1 MQQLIITRI
10 PEYPGKMFA
19 LLSENEQIV
28 QIDLLAAEQPSLLGN
43 IYIGK
48 IKNIAS
54 NIEAAFVEIEGGQ
67 LCYVPLEDLKHAIY
81 TNRNDKWRGIPA
93 GEGSAKPRPGD
104 ELLIQVTKDALKTK
118 LPGATGKISLTGTY
132 MVLTTGNTKLGLSS
146 KLSNPD
152 KDRLRAALD
161 DLVSDEFG
169 FIVRTNA
176 GSADLDSIRT
186 EAQYL
191 QTEYE
196 ELKRK
201 AISRTCFTCVRK
213 TEDELVT
220 ELRKMRFDLIDEVVT
235 DLPETKDTVASFLQ
249 EHIGDERP
257 VSFRFYEDDQLAL
270 YKLYSVE
277 KALQDALRER
287 VWLKSGGYLVIQP
300 TEALTVIDV
309 NTGKFD
315 GRKKPEETF
324 RKINKEAAAE
334 AARQMRLR
342 NLSGIIVVD
351 FIDMKN
357 HDHVQELTA
366 IFKRE
371 LKKDPVKA
379 DFVDFTKLG
388 LAEVTR
394 KKVKKTLKEQLL

>member
-1 MQQLIITRI
+1 M
-10 PEYPGKMFA
+10 
-19 LLSENEQIV
+19 
-28 QIDLLAAEQPSLLGN
+28 
-43 IYIGK
+43 
-48 IKNIAS
+48 
-54 NIEAAFVEIEGGQ
+54 
-67 LCYVPLEDLKHAIY
+67 
-81 TNRNDKWRGIPA
+81 
-93 GEGSAKPRPGD
+93 
-104 ELLIQVTKDALKTK
+104 
-118 LPGATGKISLTGTY
+118 
-132 MVLTTGNTKLGLSS
+132 
-146 KLSNPD
+146 
-152 KDRLRAALD
+152 
-161 DLVSDEFG
+161 
-169 FIVRTNA
+169 
-176 GSADLDSIRT
+176 
-186 EAQYL
+186 
-191 QTEYE
+191 
-196 ELKRK
+196 
-201 AISRTCFTCVRK
+201 
-213 TEDELVT
+213 
-220 ELRKMRFDLIDEVVT
+220 
-235 DLPETKDTVASFLQ
+235 
-249 EHIGDERP
+249 
-257 VSFRFYEDDQLAL
+257 
-270 YKLYSVE
+270 
-277 KALQDALRER
+277 
-287 VWLKSGGYLVIQP
+287 IQP

>member
-1 MQQLIITRI
+1 MQQLIITKV

-19 LLSENEQIV
+19 FLSENDQIV
-28 QIDLLAAEQPSLLGN
+28 QIDVLSEERASLLGN
-43 IYIGK
+43 VYIGK
-48 IKNIAS
+48 IKNIAA
-54 NIEAAFVEIEGGQ
+54 NIEAAFVDIEGGQ

-93 GEGSAKPRPGD
+93 GEGCAKPRPGD
-104 ELLIQVTKDALKTK
+104 ELLIQVTKEALKTK

-161 DLVSDEFG
+161 DLTSDEYG

-176 GSADLDSIRT
+176 GSADVNVIRD
-186 EAQYL
+186 EAMKL
-191 QTEYE
+191 HAGYE
-196 ELKRK
+196 ELKKK
-201 AISRTCFTCVRK
+201 ALSRTCFSCIHRA
-213 TEDELVT
+213 EDELIS
-220 ELRKMRFDLIDEVVT
+220 ELRKMRFDTIDKIVT
-235 DLPETKDTVASFLQ
+235 DLPELKEKITSFIE
-249 EHIGDERP
+249 EHSAETHPIE
-257 VSFRFYEDDQLAL
+257 FRFYEDAQLPL
-270 YKLYSVE
+270 FKLYSVE
-277 KALQDALRER
+277 KTLQDALRER
-287 VWLKSGGYLVIQP
+287 IWLKSGGYLVIQP

-315 GRKKPEETF
+315 GNKKPEETF
-324 RKINKEAAAE
+324 RKINKEAAVE
-334 AARQMRLR
+334 AARQLRLR
-342 NLSGIIVVD
+342 NISGIIVVD

-357 HDHVQELTA
+357 PDHIQELSA

-371 LKKDPVKA
+371 LKKDPLKA

-394 KKVKKTLKEQLL
+394 KKVKKSLREQLL